1 MSSVVIYYILYYNI
15 VCFNSTMTVH
25 TNMTLCVVVVLA
37 TGALGD
43 CGAYKLEEV
52 HAYVHLTMML

>member
-1 MSSVVIYYILYYNI
+1 M

-43 CGAYKLEEV
+43 RSAYKLEEV
-52 HAYVHLTMML
+52 HVYLHLTMTL